1 MPSFAEVSARRRWQE
16 SPVTGKST
24 KETVKT
30 IVRGRPDCFGE
41 PVVTTLVC
49 FFNSHARLRVHQ
61 APGFP
66 CALYFSGPT
75 MTQNSDASA
84 SRECESVSLRYLT
97 IKSEMNDAGDIEMTS
112 SCPRK
117 SAKRVFALDVAGHP
131 RLPFCPPAK
140 AWMAGSSPAM
150 TAWTCHHPQSKA
162 SSPRPA
168 MTSVDWSDRCST
180 NLNQKLASALFGIPP
195 SPRPP
200 VAPCCRTEIRW
211 TREHQPQQH

>member
-150 TAWTCHHPQSKA
+150 DGVDL
-162 SSPRPA
+162 SSPAKQSFVASPGHDECGLVGSLFDKSESETGERFVWDTPFPT
-168 MTSVDWSDRCST
+168 TSGCSM
-180 NLNQKLASALFGIPP
+180 LPDGD
-195 SPRPP
+195 
-200 VAPCCRTEIRW
+200 
-211 TREHQPQQH
+211 